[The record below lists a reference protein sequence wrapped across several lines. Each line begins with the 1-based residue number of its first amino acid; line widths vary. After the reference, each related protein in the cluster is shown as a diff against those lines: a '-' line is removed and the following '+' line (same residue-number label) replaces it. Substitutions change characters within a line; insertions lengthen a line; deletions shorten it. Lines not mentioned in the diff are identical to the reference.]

1 MTISLGCLLFL
12 TAVSMAII
20 NLLIKPFTSF
30 VLFKI
35 YQHRG
40 GSYGDLNIPGVPN
53 FAGVS
58 HVQVIHWISMINMYD
73 CRTNRKK
80 KQIKNTLFPASF
92 LAFNVLDS
100 KLTGF
105 VEGSS
110 SPPGR
115 GYENIDQSNVETA
128 SPHSAYKPP
137 QWTSAHWLIARST
150 VNSRARWF
158 PLDRPKSVNRR
169 SVSVVDTVL
178 ETPIS

>member
-58 HVQVIHWISMINMYD
+58 HVQVVHWISMINMYD
-73 CRTNRKK
+73 SQTNKK
-80 KQIKNTLFPASF
+80 KETR
-92 LAFNVLDS
+92 
-100 KLTGF
+100 GF
-105 VEGSS
+105 QPRSSLSMYSTATYWLSVEGSS